1 MNDSPTTT
9 NHVAEKA
16 AAAGEPVNAYRRSM
30 NYFLAP
36 IVPLLEDESVS
47 EVMVNGPEEVYIE
60 RKGRIERTPVRFP
73 SDNAVR
79 AAAAH
84 IAQYVGKSITEE
96 EPLLDGRLPDGS
108 RICIVFP
115 PIAARGVSINIRK
128 FAAKAIDPA
137 FLLENKAISP
147 EALEF
152 VLLSVSAAQNIIVS
166 GGTGSGKTT
175 LLNILSTAF
184 ADDERI
190 VVIEDTRE
198 LQVQKQHVV
207 QMEARPADAYGKG
220 QVTVRDLFVTSLR
233 MRPDRIV
240 VGEVRRGEALD
251 MVQAMS
257 SGHSGSM
264 ATLHADTPGG
274 ACGRLETMCLMA
286 DVGLPLVA
294 IRRQVA
300 SSIHLVIQSARL
312 HSGRRL
318 ISHVSEVSYD
328 EPGNAYAIRDIFLL
342 DTTMDFPMLK
352 WTGRTPLI
360 ARELEWQ
367 GLSDRVKETKAIM
380 ASNNFEG
387 VSENGGRGH
396 G

>member
-1 MNDSPTTT
+1 MSDAPNTSP
-9 NHVAEKA
+9 VVDQAEPPKA
-16 AAAGEPVNAYRRSM
+16 QPVSAYRRSI
-30 NYFLAP
+30 NFFLGP
-36 IVPLLEDESVS
+36 IIPLLEDDSVS
-47 EVMVNGPEEVYIE
+47 EIMVNGPEDVYIE
-60 RKGRIERTPVRFP
+60 RRGRIEKSPLRFP
-73 SDNAVR
+73 SDNSVR

-115 PIAARGVSINIRK
+115 PIAAKGVSINIRK
-128 FAAKAIDPA
+128 FAAKAVDPG
-137 FLLENKAISP
+137 FLLEYKAITP

-152 VLLSVSAAQNIIVS
+152 VLLSVAATQNIIIS

-184 ADDERI
+184 SEDERI

-274 ACGRLETMCLMA
+274 ACGRLETMCMMA
-286 DVGLPLVA
+286 DVGLPLAA

-300 SSIHLVIQSARL
+300 SSIHLVVQSARL
-312 HSGRRL
+312 HNGRRL
-318 ISHVSEVSYD
+318 ITHVSEVSYD
-328 EPGNAYAIRDIFLL
+328 EPGNAYKIRDIFLL
-342 DTTMDFPMLK
+342 DTSLDFPMLK
-352 WTGRTPLI
+352 WTGRTPRL
-360 ARELEWQ
+360 AREIAWQ
-367 GLSDRVKETKAIM
+367 GLSDQVKLTSEIM
-380 ASNNFEG
+380 ASKNFEG
-387 VSENGGRGH
+387 AEDDEGGGH